1 MAQLNSSWA
10 IGSLQK
16 AALRFYNSGPRGVL
30 DSRQNDDDECT
41 RSSGLETMLCF
52 FFNFRR
58 KNRRKLAKKSRKNSV
73 FTQNTAS
80 LCKKIDHNMGFSRKT
95 AIFSPKIWGNR

>member
-41 RSSGLETMLCF
+41 RSSGLEKVLCF
-52 FFNFRR
+52 FQFAPE
-58 KNRRKLAKKSRKNSV
+58 KSAKIGEKIAKKLAKK
-73 FTQNTAS
+73 
-80 LCKKIDHNMGFSRKT
+80 
-95 AIFSPKIWGNR
+95 